1 MGVKRRLLWEI
12 MAMKRLFLALAL
24 GAGLLTSFAARAEET
39 EADRAAR
46 WHDLQQAIFGDKQLQ
61 DGQGILQLEAPVRAL
76 DAALVPITIT
86 LTGTKAIK
94 GVYLVIDDNPSPLA
108 AHVTFGPAA
117 DPHLLKLR
125 VRVNQYTQM
134 HAVAETADGQLY
146 EVMKFVKAAG
156 GCSAPAGS
164 DDAVALKDIGRM
176 KLRLL
181 SDFTLGKP
189 VQAQLM
195 IRHPNFNGMQMDQV
209 TRQYTPAHFIQ
220 SADVSYNGQ
229 LVFHLDSDISLS
241 TDPVIGFDF
250 VPQDKGLMKVDVH
263 DSENL
268 KFSHSF
274 EIPEH
279 AS

>member
-12 MAMKRLFLALAL
+12 RVMKSLFLALAL

-86 LTGTKAIK
+86 LTGAKAIK